1 MTRFLAWLRS
11 WFTPAVD
18 PPGPYVVSPATYN
31 AVAQAGHFLA
41 GLCAVFGP
49 AAVGPRGS
57 WVYGALL
64 GLIWAIGKEFIY
76 DALVESADSRGSD
89 WQDFAFYVLGD
100 ALACILVLVWG
111 Y

>member
-1 MTRFLAWLRS
+1 MSKLLAWLRS

-31 AVAQAGHFLA
+31 AVAQAGHGLA
-41 GLCAVFGP
+41 GSCFVFGP
-49 AAVGPRGS
+49 AAIGPRG
-57 WVYGALL
+57 WWFMGFLL
-64 GLIWAIGKEFIY
+64 VLIWATAKEFIY
-76 DALVESADSRGSD
+76 DALVESPDGRGSD
-89 WQDFAFYVLGD
+89 WQDFAWYVGPA